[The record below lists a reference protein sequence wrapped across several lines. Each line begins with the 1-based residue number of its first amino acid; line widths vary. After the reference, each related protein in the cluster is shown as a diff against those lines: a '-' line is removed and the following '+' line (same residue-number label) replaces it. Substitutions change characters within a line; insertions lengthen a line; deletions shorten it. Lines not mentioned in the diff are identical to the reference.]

1 MGPYREKVLACARG
15 GTFKYFF
22 PREQALEVWRVLQD
36 TYGPL
41 RRNDAMKTME
51 IESERFIFRATY
63 LGNPI
68 TVFRKRKC
76 TPEDVE
82 VFHRVVGYDERMGP
96 NHSV

>member
-1 MGPYREKVLACARG
+1 MRPYRELVLACSRG

-22 PREQALEVWRVLQD
+22 PREQALEVWRNLQE

-51 IESERFIFRATY
+51 IESERFIFRSTY

-76 TPEDVE
+76 TAEDVE
-82 VFHRVVGYDERMGP
+82 TFHLLVGYTDAEDG
-96 NHSV
+96 